1 MAKIVICDDDPVITK
16 ALLVCLQGS
25 GHKLYVASDGLEGLK
40 LVERERP
47 DLVLTDVAMPR
58 LNGFELVDA
67 IHARADLHQ
76 VRIILLSASAQRS
89 QLEEGYSHG
98 VADYIVKPFTV
109 VDLRRRVE
117 RVLNGGVDG

>member
-1 MAKIVICDDDPVITK
+1 MK

-25 GHKLYVASDGLEGLK
+25 GHTLYVASDGLDGLK

-58 LNGFELVDA
+58 LNGYELVDA
-67 IHARADLHQ
+67 IHGRSDLHQ
-76 VRIILLSASAQRS
+76 VRIILLSASAQRTE
-89 QLEEGYSHG
+89 LEEGYRHG

-117 RVLNGGVDG
+117 RVLNDGVSG